1 MISHLCVYGIPYN
14 IIDVYAIDTFVLNF
28 STTNAVYQLKTK
40 VIVQINKKSLGGYR
54 TILNARCNKSLNDT
68 ILNELL

>member
-1 MISHLCVYGIPYN
+1 MCIPYN
-14 IIDVYAIDTFVLNF
+14 IINVYDIDTFVLNF

-40 VIVQINKKSLGGYR
+40 VIEQINKKLLGGYR